1 LEVWTKDGERILH
14 MVLQDEISRWRVN
27 DNVLIFKSSRN
38 SPLIYIAFLKERTIT
53 AIKHPYSEE
62 EVDMVYFDNLLL
74 VA

>member
-1 LEVWTKDGERILH
+1 
-14 MVLQDEISRWRVN
+14 
-27 DNVLIFKSSRN
+27 VLIFKSSRN

-53 AIKHPYSEE
+53 AIKHPYSGEE